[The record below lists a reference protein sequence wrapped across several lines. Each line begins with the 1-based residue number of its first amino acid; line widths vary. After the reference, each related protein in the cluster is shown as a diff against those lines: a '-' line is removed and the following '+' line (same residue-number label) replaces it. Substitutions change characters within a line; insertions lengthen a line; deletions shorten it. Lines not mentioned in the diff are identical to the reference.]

1 MSKTRQTVPEPKPEA
16 RAEPGRYRLA
26 HPLRVRWAEADMQG
40 VVFNAHYLA
49 WFDIGITEYL
59 RALAGGDEQW
69 LAATFDRLYVV
80 KSTLEYRSPARFDD
94 ALEISARCI
103 RIGRTSLEIGFAI
116 QRAGQVLVTGSNVY
130 VHTIDTRPAAVPDDL
145 RRRIERFENE
155 PEA

>member
-59 RALAGGDEQW
+59 RMLADGDEQW
-69 LAATFDRLYVV
+69 LTETFDRLYVV

-94 ALEISARCI
+94 ALEICVRCI
-103 RIGRTSLEIGFAI
+103 RVGRTSLEVGFAI
-116 QRAGQVLVTGSNVY
+116 RRDGAVLVSGSNVY
-130 VHTIDTRPAAVPDDL
+130 VHTVDTRPAPVPDEL
-145 RRRIERFENE
+145 RRRIERLEGR
-155 PEA
+155 PDS